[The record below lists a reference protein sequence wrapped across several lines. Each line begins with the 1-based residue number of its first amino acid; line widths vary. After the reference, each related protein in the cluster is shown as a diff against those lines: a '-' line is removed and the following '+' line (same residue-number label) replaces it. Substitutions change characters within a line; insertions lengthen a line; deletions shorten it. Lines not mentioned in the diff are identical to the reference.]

1 MAENLSARARLR
13 FGNVIGFAVI
23 WIVLTGAQSVFAT
36 TQKAEGNVAPANID
50 FLKYVVSQNPE
61 DGEAWVKLADAYLNL
76 KQNQEALKA
85 LKEAVR
91 LQPDNYRTSALQRL
105 TVK

>member
-61 DGEAWVKLADAYLNL
+61 DVEAWAKLADAGLGVTATSRNWATVT
-76 KQNQEALKA
+76 ALA
-85 LKEAVR
+85 DMAASR
-91 LQPDNYRTSALQRL
+91 
-105 TVK
+105 